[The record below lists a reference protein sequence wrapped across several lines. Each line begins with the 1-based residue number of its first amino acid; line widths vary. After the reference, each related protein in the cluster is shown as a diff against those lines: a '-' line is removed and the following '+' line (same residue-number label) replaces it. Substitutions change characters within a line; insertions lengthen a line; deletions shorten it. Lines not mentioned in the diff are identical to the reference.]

1 MQVRGIQSMT
11 LRELIEE
18 VRLGG
23 RFVMFH
29 SSIGLLFA
37 THQIPSA
44 VQFVRRNERPGRHG
58 FWHSLLT
65 AILGWWAIPFG
76 PSRTIAC
83 LRENL
88 GGGRDVTASVLRTL
102 ARVEAE
108 QTPRNSL
115 RPIAGPLAS
124 HAA

>member
-1 MQVRGIQSMT
+1 MKVRGIEAMT

-29 SSIGLLFA
+29 CCVGLLFA
-37 THQIPSA
+37 THERPSA
-44 VQFVRRNERPGRHG
+44 VHFVRSDETAARRG
-58 FWHSLLT
+58 FWHSLGT
-65 AILGWWAIPFG
+65 ALLGWWAIPFG

-83 LRENL
+83 LRENI

-108 QTPRNSL
+108 QI
-115 RPIAGPLAS
+115 RPMPARTIPGPVTS